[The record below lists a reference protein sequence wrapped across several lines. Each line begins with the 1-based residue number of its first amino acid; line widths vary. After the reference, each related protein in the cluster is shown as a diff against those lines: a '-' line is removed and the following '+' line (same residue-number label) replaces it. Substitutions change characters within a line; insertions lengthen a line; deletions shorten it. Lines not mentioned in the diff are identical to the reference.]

1 MDAESWT
8 RSPKSSKNGREVRKA
23 VKRDAKS
30 WTRNSKSSKD
40 GHEVRKTVWL
50 AVCRV
55 IGRMLDDLCRALG
68 GDGLITV
75 FTGEAVACE
84 CCHSEAVLWVG
95 LTLGTKTHLVLVES
109 EDCTWLSRRDGHHFL
124 SVDKI
129 ASLMP
134 CPYGGAFDLSEADL
148 AAGVVVFRRR
158 PALLLGW
165 LCFAGGSLCP
175 WGGCVSD
182 LPEASLATRAFA
194 CYSAGC
200 RLCRR
205 GDCSL
210 LGMPRS
216 SDE

>member
-1 MDAESWT
+1 
-8 RSPKSSKNGREVRKA
+8 
-23 VKRDAKS
+23 
-30 WTRNSKSSKD
+30 
-40 GHEVRKTVWL
+40 
-50 AVCRV
+50 
-55 IGRMLDDLCRALG
+55 
-68 GDGLITV
+68 
-75 FTGEAVACE
+75 
-84 CCHSEAVLWVG
+84 
-95 LTLGTKTHLVLVES
+95 
-109 EDCTWLSRRDGHHFL
+109 
-124 SVDKI
+124 
-129 ASLMP
+129 MP

-210 LGMPRS
+210 LGMPRHQCEAS
-216 SDE
+216 KAPVGHARTYRDILNDALAALSIIRRVRRLRTLLVRVP